1 MKPHWLITDVNNDY
15 RVDIFDIVA
24 TATAYGSTP
33 SDPNWNPN
41 CDLAE
46 PYGIINI
53 FDIVVIAIDYGLGYP
68 GF

>member
-1 MKPHWLITDVNNDY
+1 M
-15 RVDIFDIVA
+15 DIFDIVA

-33 SDPNWNPN
+33 SDPNWNPD

-53 FDIVVIAIDYGLGYP
+53 FDIVTIAIHYGEEYAP
-68 GF
+68 